1 MFKRFFF
8 RTIENKYGYLKSNAM
23 DKIEISGHLL
33 CDELELNPKV
43 LHFSG
48 IITTFGEDAMVLW
61 TTFLK
66 IVSIFLLRKEVLH
79 LRLEFLI
86 SFLNIKSKG
95 PDCLLNHNYM
105 EERLLNFRFSKRR
118 NIIATLPVQAFW
130 DQIRKILIDN

>member
-1 MFKRFFF
+1 
-8 RTIENKYGYLKSNAM
+8 M

-66 IVSIFLLRKEVLH
+66 IISIFLLRKEVLH

-95 PDCLLNHNYM
+95 PECLYNHNYM

-130 DQIRKILIDN
+130 DHIRQILIDN